1 MLEFVFR
8 ALEHGAVENTAF
20 GETDLAQRLD
30 DGLGIEFAH
39 AVEIHGCDGGTFL
52 HDHDN
57 DIIVGLDLHVREKA
71 RAVQAANRLGGFF
84 IGEFLAHFHG
94 EITEYGAG
102 VGSLDPFYADIPHDE
117 RVEGVSHG
125 RNEQRGDK
133 TRQYTLLVLKH
144 PAKRHP

>member
-1 MLEFVFR
+1 MPLKF
-8 ALEHGAVENTAF
+8 
-20 GETDLAQRLD
+20 TDAMVGRS
-30 DGLGIEFAH
+30 
-39 AVEIHGCDGGTFL
+39 C
-52 HDHDN
+52 DHDD
-57 DIIVGLDLHVREKA
+57 DIIVGLDLHIGEKA

-133 TRQYTLLVLKH
+133 TRQYTPSCVETSGEKTSLSILGR
-144 PAKRHP
+144 ANGGDFICY